1 MKLAANGD
9 EFVCRIDGPED
20 APWLTFSYSLN
31 TNFSMWDAQV
41 ERLSGRYRI
50 LGYNTRCHN
59 STSTPP

>member
-1 MKLAANGD
+1 MKVAANGN

-20 APWLTFSYSLN
+20 GPWLTFSYSLN

-50 LGYNTRCHN
+50 LRCNTRCHN
-59 STSTPP
+59 GTSTAP